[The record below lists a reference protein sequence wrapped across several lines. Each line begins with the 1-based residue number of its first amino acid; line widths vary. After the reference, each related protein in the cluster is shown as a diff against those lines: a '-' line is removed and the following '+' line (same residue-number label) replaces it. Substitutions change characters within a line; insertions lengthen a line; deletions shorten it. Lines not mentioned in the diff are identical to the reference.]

1 MKQIKNR
8 LFCLLLAGVMVMSL
22 AACGKFKLPGS
33 NSDLIKLG
41 DYELLYKGACIMP
54 DYMGNDALVMTLDF
68 TNKSKEST
76 SYMWTIVETATQN
89 GEELEFATIFTNPD
103 TFDEVINGQFEDVA
117 PDSTLEIQ
125 TAFVLLN
132 TTDKVEV
139 TFEPLLGNKSGKIT
153 VDPSTLSRESAPAAG
168 SGTDTSGGGIQLL
181 SGSGDSLLDWWNG
194 DWYGWWLMTGCSGY
208 YQEQD
213 MEGSWWDVCGSID
226 IGEDYVGTVTLWDTD
241 YTKGDPM
248 ASAAVSLSES
258 GTGQYGTLM
267 SEGGFFTDIALEHAN
282 WIVDPGLADY
292 PDMIHI
298 NGYYENG
305 PDEFT
310 YDIYLRP
317 WGAYWDDVAE
327 ENLPGFYY
335 DWYLPMI
342 EGGKSMPDTIGAD
355 APAAGGNAG
364 SAATAPGTPENVPGG
379 DGIVTDEQVQKGYVW
394 MSEVAKDIFHTSYE
408 EMVEYFGVEGEFVKE
423 EYSDHMQENRRYYK
437 WISSENP
444 HNFIYVNFAE
454 KEPGR
459 FTVCAYN
466 TSGFSGS
473 EAREKYLDI
482 VKAEAAEQDKAA
494 AATAAMKDFS
504 LEVTQFAQEDVKVR
518 ITTTIP
524 ESGWSSTKDSL
535 VENEDP
541 TAFGAGAI
549 RFKLRESLEKL
560 DSSKSSYKNFQEIED
575 RVIGGIT
582 FKGRTYEYIGYDW
595 IEYVAQIDDT
605 RALSIGLTDLDCF
618 PGTMPDIILN
628 NMQFQ

>member
-1 MKQIKNR
+1 
-8 LFCLLLAGVMVMSL
+8 
-22 AACGKFKLPGS
+22 
-33 NSDLIKLG
+33 
-41 DYELLYKGACIMP
+41 
-54 DYMGNDALVMTLDF
+54 
-68 TNKSKEST
+68 
-76 SYMWTIVETATQN
+76 
-89 GEELEFATIFTNPD
+89 
-103 TFDEVINGQFEDVA
+103 
-117 PDSTLEIQ
+117 
-125 TAFVLLN
+125 
-132 TTDKVEV
+132 
-139 TFEPLLGNKSGKIT
+139 
-153 VDPSTLSRESAPAAG
+153 
-168 SGTDTSGGGIQLL
+168 
-181 SGSGDSLLDWWNG
+181 
-194 DWYGWWLMTGCSGY
+194 
-208 YQEQD
+208 
-213 MEGSWWDVCGSID
+213 
-226 IGEDYVGTVTLWDTD
+226 
-241 YTKGDPM
+241 M

-267 SEGGFFTDIALEHAN
+267 SEGGFFTDIVLEHAD

-327 ENLPGFYY
+327 EHLPGFYY

-355 APAAGGNAG
+355 APAAGGNTG

-394 MSEVAKDIFHTSYE
+394 MSEVAKDIFHTTYE
-408 EMVEYFGVEGEFVKE
+408 ELVEYFGVEGAFVKE

-444 HNFIYVNFAE
+444 NNFIYVNFAE
-454 KEPGR
+454 KEPGV
-459 FTVCAYN
+459 FVVCAYN

-494 AATAAMKDFS
+494 ASTTAMKDFS
-504 LEVTQFAQEDVKVR
+504 LEVTQFAQDDVKVK

-541 TAFGAGAI
+541 TAFGAGTI

-560 DSSKSSYKNFQEIED
+560 DSNKSSYKNFQEIED